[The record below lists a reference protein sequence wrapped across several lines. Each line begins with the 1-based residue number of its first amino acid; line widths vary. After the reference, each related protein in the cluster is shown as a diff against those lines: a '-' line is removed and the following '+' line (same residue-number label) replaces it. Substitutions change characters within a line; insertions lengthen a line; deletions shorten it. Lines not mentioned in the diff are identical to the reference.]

1 MSMSKF
7 TVAPRIGHLIRFKRI
22 VGYLSGLHE
31 GLGSG
36 QEYQT
41 TKTLPEQKTLIGPG
55 LFMERCEGIQFSMV
69 QGSILVLYSEWEVY
83 VSIMVWDGHYI
94 IYIESD

>member
-7 TVAPRIGHLIRFKRI
+7 TVPPRIGHVIRVERI

-41 TKTLPEQKTLIGPG
+41 TKTLPEQRL
-55 LFMERCEGIQFSMV
+55 
-69 QGSILVLYSEWEVY
+69 
-83 VSIMVWDGHYI
+83 
-94 IYIESD
+94 